1 MCPCLTAEIL
11 GKYLLKGW
19 KTIKLVHFASHSH
32 EASIICGYI
41 YFTTIFFGVKVNFT
55 FCTIGSSL
63 SVDHEGTMHL
73 ERCYAKETAFCT
85 RQFVF
90 FWPSWCVEAREFF
103 WLVYKKRNFEILRR
117 TVLLFTKI
125 RWGQKV
131 SIFLRNRKMCHM
143 MLNYMI

>member
-1 MCPCLTAEIL
+1 MSLPDRWDF
-11 GKYLLKGW
+11 GKISVKRLKNHQIGAFCFSQPWGINYMWLYL
-19 KTIKLVHFASHSH
+19 V
-32 EASIICGYI
+32 YNN
-41 YFTTIFFGVKVNFT
+41 FFWVKVNFT

-131 SIFLRNRKMCHM
+131 SIFLRNKKMCHM